1 MRTRKIELGSMSDLN
16 PKVMS
21 NQIIDLY
28 NSLLEESKELTVLM
42 SAGSVLGWDMQ
53 TKMPPRG
60 LELRSQQLAM
70 LQKIGHQMLT
80 SPELGKILESIEKHG
95 DYENLTEVQ
104 KRNVYLARMMYDEAT
119 KLPER
124 LVVEMA
130 KQRTIGRGVW
140 RKAKATNDWKLF
152 EPELEKIKALT
163 DESANLLMEV
173 KDATNPYD
181 ALIYDYEPKMK
192 AKTITKVFDEMRR
205 GIKKLLDKIMAQ
217 PKPDTSFLSREIPV
231 DVQEKVA
238 ESLAEFALYD
248 TKSENAGGRIDS
260 TEHPFTT
267 GYYTDV
273 RITTKYFINNFQ
285 KGIFSVLHEAG
296 HALYNMG
303 LPQEWMYQP
312 VGAGA
317 SSGIHE
323 SMSRFVENHVG
334 RSREFWDF
342 YMPEL
347 KRLTGKRLSDVSSD
361 QIYAAVNYVTPSKI
375 RTQSDELTYG
385 MHIIIRF
392 ELERDMF
399 NGDLEVSELPQAW
412 GQKYMDYLGVE
423 IETDTEGVMQDT
435 HWSGGA
441 FGYFPSYALGN
452 IYDGVWR
459 AKIEKDIPDWTQ
471 RVRDGSFV
479 EIKDWLTENVY
490 RYGKL
495 YDPEELV
502 KHVTGR
508 GLVVK
513 PFIDYLEAKYK
524 AIYGY

>member
-1 MRTRKIELGSMSDLN
+1 MSRN
-16 PKVMS
+16 
-21 NQIIDLY
+21 IGDLY
-28 NSLLEESKELTVLM
+28 GSLLERSMELTLLM
-42 SAGSVLGWDMQ
+42 SAGAILRWDMQ
-53 TKMPPRG
+53 TKMPPSG
-60 LELRSQQLAM
+60 LELKSQQLAL
-70 LQKIGHQMLT
+70 LQKMGHKMLT
-80 SPELGKILESIEKHG
+80 SPELGRTLDTIEGHR
-95 DYENLTEVQ
+95 DYEDLTEVQ
-104 KRNVYLARMMYDEAT
+104 RRNVYLARFSYEEAT
-119 KLPER
+119 RLPER

-130 KQRTIGRGVW
+130 RQRTIGNGVW
-140 RKAKATNDWKLF
+140 RKAKATNDWRLF

-163 DESANLLMEV
+163 DESAGLLMDL

-192 AKTITKVFDEMRR
+192 AETITRVFNEMRR
-205 GIKKLLDKIMAQ
+205 GIRRLLDKIKAR

-231 DVQEKVA
+231 AIQERIS
-238 ESLAEFALYD
+238 ESLADFALYD
-248 TKSENAGGRIDS
+248 TKSEKAGGRIDM

-273 RITTKYFINNFQ
+273 RITTKYFIDNFQ

-303 LPQEWMYQP
+303 LPREWIYQP
-312 VGAGA
+312 VGRGA

-334 RSREFWDF
+334 RSREFWEH
-342 YMPEL
+342 YMPRL
-347 KRLTGKRLSDVSSD
+347 KRLTGKRLRDVSPE
-361 QIYAAVNYVTPSKI
+361 QMYAAVNYVIPRKI

-392 ELERDMF
+392 ELERDLF
-399 NGDLEVSELPQAW
+399 NGDLEVRELPQAW
-412 GQKYMDYLGVE
+412 NQKYMDYLGVE
-423 IETDTEGVMQDT
+423 VETDTEGVMQDT
-435 HWSGGA
+435 HWSGGS

-459 AKIEKDIPDWTQ
+459 AKIDRDLPDWTDRIRQ
-471 RVRDGSFV
+471 GSFV
-479 EIKDWLTENVY
+479 EVKDWLTENVY
-490 RYGKL
+490 RHGKL

-502 KHVTGR
+502 KRVTGR

-513 PFIDYLEAKYK
+513 PFLDYLEDKYK
-524 AIYGY
+524 AIYGF

>member
-1 MRTRKIELGSMSDLN
+1 MSSKIDEHYS
-16 PKVMS
+16 
-21 NQIIDLY
+21 
-28 NSLLEESKELTVLM
+28 SLLERSKELRVLM
-42 SAGSVLGWDMQ
+42 SAGSILGWDMQ

-60 LELRSQQLAM
+60 LELKSQQLAL

-80 SPELGKILESIEKHG
+80 SPELGKTLDSIEKHK
-95 DYENLTEVQ
+95 DYESLTEVQ
-104 KRNVYLARMMYDEAT
+104 KRNVHLARRAYDEAT

-124 LVVEMA
+124 LVVELA

-152 EPELEKIKALT
+152 MPELEKVKALKA
-163 DESANLLMEV
+163 ESASLLMEV

-192 AKTITKVFDEMRR
+192 AETITKIFDEMRR
-205 GIKKLLDKIMAQ
+205 GIKRLLDKIMAQ
-217 PKPDTSFLSREIPV
+217 PKPDVGFLSREVPV
-231 DVQEKVA
+231 SVQEKIA

-248 TKSENAGGRIDS
+248 TKSENAGGRIDA

-273 RITTKYFINNFQ
+273 RITTKYFVDNFQ
-285 KGIFSVLHEAG
+285 KSMFSTLHEIG
-296 HALYNMG
+296 HAHYGMG
-303 LPQEWMYQP
+303 LPAEWMYQP

-334 RSREFWDF
+334 RSREFWDHF
-342 YMPEL
+342 MPEL
-347 KRLTGKRLSDVSSD
+347 KRLTGKRLRDVSPE
-361 QIYAAVNYVTPSKI
+361 QMYAAVNYVTPSKI

-392 ELERDMF
+392 ELERDLF
-399 NGDLEVSELPQAW
+399 NGDLEVRELPQVW

-435 HWSGGA
+435 HWSGGS

-459 AKIEKDIPDWTQ
+459 AKIDGDLPDWKEKL
-471 RVRDGSFV
+471 RKGSFGEV
-479 EIKDWLTENVY
+479 KDWLTENVY
-490 RYGKL
+490 RHGKL
-495 YDPEELV
+495 YEPEELV
-502 KHVTGR
+502 KRVTGR

-513 PFIDYLEAKYK
+513 PFMDYLEAKYK
-524 AIYGY
+524 AIYGF

>member
-1 MRTRKIELGSMSDLN
+1 MS
-16 PKVMS
+16 S
-21 NQIIDLY
+21 NIGDLY
-28 NSLLEESKELTVLM
+28 GSLLERSKELILLM
-42 SAGSVLGWDMQ
+42 SAGAILRWDMQ
-53 TKMPPRG
+53 TKMPPGG
-60 LELRSQQLAM
+60 LELKSQQLAF
-70 LQKIGHQMLT
+70 LQKMGHKMLT
-80 SPELGKILESIEKHG
+80 SPELGKTLDSIEGHR
-95 DYENLTEVQ
+95 DYEGLTEVQ
-104 KRNVYLARMMYDEAT
+104 RRNVYLARMSYEEAT
-119 KLPER
+119 RLPER

-130 KQRTIGRGVW
+130 RQRTIGNGVW

-163 DESANLLMEV
+163 DESAGLLMDL

-192 AKTITKVFDEMRR
+192 AETITKVFDEMRR
-205 GIKKLLDKIMAQ
+205 GIRRLLDKIMAQ

-231 DVQEKVA
+231 AIQERIS
-238 ESLAEFALYD
+238 ESLADFALYD
-248 TKSENAGGRIDS
+248 TKSEKAGGRIDT

-273 RITTKYFINNFQ
+273 RITTKYFVDNFQ

-303 LPQEWMYQP
+303 LPREWIYQP
-312 VGAGA
+312 VGRGA

-334 RSREFWDF
+334 RSSEFWEHF
-342 YMPEL
+342 MPRL
-347 KRLTGKRLSDVSSD
+347 KRLTGKRLRDVSAE
-361 QIYAAVNYVTPSKI
+361 QMYAAVNYVTPSKI

-392 ELERDMF
+392 ELERDLF
-399 NGDLEVSELPQAW
+399 NGDLEVRELPQAW
-412 GQKYMDYLGVE
+412 NQKYMDYLGVE
-423 IETDTEGVMQDT
+423 VETDTEGVMQDT
-435 HWSGGA
+435 HWSGGS

-459 AKIEKDIPDWTQ
+459 AKIDRDLPDWTG
-471 RVRDGSFV
+471 RIREGSFAEV
-479 EIKDWLTENVY
+479 KEWLTENVY
-490 RYGKL
+490 RHGKL

-502 KHVTGR
+502 KRVTGR

-513 PFIDYLEAKYK
+513 PFIDYLEDKYK
-524 AIYGY
+524 AIYGF